1 MTKLFTEIDLIRYV
15 YGETSETENTEIEN
29 AIICDSGLNE
39 SLNELKLMYESLN
52 NLIQSPPERSTNNL
66 FKFSTI

>member
-1 MTKLFTEIDLIRYV
+1 MTKLFTETDLIRYV

-29 AIICDSGLNE
+29 AIICDSDLNE
-39 SLNELKLMYESLN
+39 TLNELKLVYEGLN
-52 NLIQSPPERSTNNL
+52 NLMQNPSDRSTNEL

>member
-1 MTKLFTEIDLIRYV
+1 MTKLFTETDLIRYV

-29 AIICDSGLNE
+29 AIICDSDLNE
-39 SLNELKLMYESLN
+39 TLNELKLVYEGLN
-52 NLIQSPPERSTNNL
+52 NLMQNPSDRYTNEL

>member
-1 MTKLFTEIDLIRYV
+1 MTKLFTETDLIRYV

-52 NLIQSPPERSTNNL
+52 NLIQSPPERSINNL
-66 FKFSTI
+66 FRFSTI